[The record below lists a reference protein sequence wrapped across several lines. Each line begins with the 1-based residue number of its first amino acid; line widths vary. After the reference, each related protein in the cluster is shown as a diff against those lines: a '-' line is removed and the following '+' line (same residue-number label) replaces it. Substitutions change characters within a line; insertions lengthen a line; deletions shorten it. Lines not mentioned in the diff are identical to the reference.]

1 MLCSFSLRPPSLD
14 FRKIIFLNGILEKIS
29 YKCSSDFALIKNCRF
44 SYYVVLRHWSI
55 FPTLPA
61 QRAKDRRKSPCASEM
76 FALKLANLTK
86 IILKTLRT
94 GFRTNRGT
102 AVLTTL
108 KKVFLRSL
116 CGFTEEIQPGFLCLI
131 SVRCTRALRATQTK
145 IYRSFVV
152 LCSAIL
158 LLNGTKICC
167 CLIWVCRV
175 QLPILPN
182 IPMTPHFWDLT
193 YWSWKKL

>member
-1 MLCSFSLRPPSLD
+1 MLR
-14 FRKIIFLNGILEKIS
+14 R
-29 YKCSSDFALIKNCRF
+29 CR
-44 SYYVVLRHWSI
+44 I
-55 FPTLPA
+55 FPTLLA
-61 QRAKDRRKSPCASEM
+61 LRAKDRWKLSCVSEM

>member
-1 MLCSFSLRPPSLD
+1 MLWCAFAASCYAQSVELVIFCSITLL
-14 FRKIIFLNGILEKIS
+14 
-29 YKCSSDFALIKNCRF
+29 
-44 SYYVVLRHWSI
+44 YYVVLRRFSI
-55 FPTLPA
+55 FPALPTL
-61 QRAKDRRKSPCASEM
+61 QAKDQRKSPYASKM

-145 IYRSFVV
+145 IYRSFAV

-182 IPMTPHFWDLT
+182 IPMTPHFWDLP

>member
-1 MLCSFSLRPPSLD
+1 MLGSRFAWSFD
-14 FRKIIFLNGILEKIS
+14 IVVF
-29 YKCSSDFALIKNCRF
+29 SSIATSFC
-44 SYYVVLRHWSI
+44 VVLCRCSI
-55 FPTLPA
+55 FPTLLA
-61 QRAKDRRKSPCASEM
+61 LRAKDRRKLSCVSEM

-145 IYRSFVV
+145 IYRSFAV

-193 YWSWKKL
+193 YWSWKIVKIVKGKKHDFHFFHFC

>member
-1 MLCSFSLRPPSLD
+1 
-14 FRKIIFLNGILEKIS
+14 
-29 YKCSSDFALIKNCRF
+29 
-44 SYYVVLRHWSI
+44 
-55 FPTLPA
+55 
-61 QRAKDRRKSPCASEM
+61 M

-94 GFRTNRGT
+94 GFCTNRGT

-182 IPMTPHFWDLT
+182 IPVTPHFWDLT
-193 YWSWKKL
+193 YWS